1 VQTKRW
7 INWDKGFIER
17 MRIEGEKD
25 GEYMKA
31 LEIVKRDM
39 ETEETTILHQE
50 DGILFRKMTLW
61 VPNGLRT
68 EILESEYDTK
78 VAGHMPQNKTKDL
91 IRLNFWWP
99 GMNDDIITYIQL
111 CAECWK
117 NKAARYKTYG
127 LLQPQE
133 LPIAP

>member
-50 DGILFRKMTLW
+50 DGIR
-61 VPNGLRT
+61 R
-68 EILESEYDTK
+68 
-78 VAGHMPQNKTKDL
+78 
-91 IRLNFWWP
+91 
-99 GMNDDIITYIQL
+99 
-111 CAECWK
+111 
-117 NKAARYKTYG
+117 
-127 LLQPQE
+127 
-133 LPIAP
+133 